1 MTLRLVDDGHLHL
14 LNSTGIYLN
23 NLTQEGYPRK
33 DRVYL
38 MNNDADGILRLYS
51 YNLIHI
57 GN

>member
-14 LNSTGIYLN
+14 LNSTGTYLN
-23 NLTQEGYPRK
+23 NLTQGGYPRK

-51 YNLIHI
+51 YNLI
-57 GN
+57 